1 MGNMRALAVP
11 LLMIVLVLA
20 SMSCAPGVTPTPTAN
35 AMPAAP
41 AGELRGDAN
50 GNGVVNMGDTTKV
63 ERIVLEMDAATPG
76 ADANGDGVV
85 TIGDVTV
92 IERIILSAEH

>member
-1 MGNMRALAVP
+1 MRSVRALAIP

-20 SMSCAPGVTPTPTAN
+20 SISCAPGVTPTPTAN

-50 GNGVVNMGDTTKV
+50 GDGVVNMGDTTRV
-63 ERIVLEMDAATPG
+63 ERIVLEMDAVTPG
-76 ADANGDGVV
+76 ADADGDGVV
-85 TIGDVTV
+85 TMGDVTV
-92 IERIILSAEH
+92 IERTILSAD